1 MTDHRKDLR
10 IRLPVSADVA
20 FSQAKAK
27 AEKELGITM
36 RDNEF
41 ATRVLVQG
49 VRQWETVQDATPRTH
64 LPENCR
70 ERWRL
75 EGKTYLKSWC
85 ASCETGFM
93 TVCPHKID

>member
-27 AEKELGITM
+27 AEKELGITL

-49 VRQWETVQDATPRTH
+49 VKEQAQ
-64 LPENCR
+64 
-70 ERWRL
+70 
-75 EGKTYLKSWC
+75 
-85 ASCETGFM
+85 
-93 TVCPHKID
+93 